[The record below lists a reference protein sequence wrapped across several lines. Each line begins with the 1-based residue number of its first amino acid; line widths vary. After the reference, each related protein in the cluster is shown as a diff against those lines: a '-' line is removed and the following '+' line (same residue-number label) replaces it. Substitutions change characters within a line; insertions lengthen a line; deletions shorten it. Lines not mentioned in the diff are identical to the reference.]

1 MTDRREFE
9 MTQVDRP
16 SSKRKRTSRDRGS
29 ERGKGNAMIH
39 QPPRAFRDAKPVR
52 QWPPSPAYALPPL
65 ALMIVGALMW
75 FDASWLMWAAVAYAS
90 LLAGVWAFFRGME
103 PNS

>member
-1 MTDRREFE
+1 
-9 MTQVDRP
+9 
-16 SSKRKRTSRDRGS
+16 
-29 ERGKGNAMIH
+29 MIH